1 MIVAGLSPYS
11 DVQLAAELWLREYF
25 CNFGDTTPNS
35 RVVHVS
41 IDTKENLWAEYK
53 VEQERIGLDYVTRQ
67 RFLKLWSVLYP
78 YNELRPFVS
87 ITGKC
92 NTCQAIDTA
101 RRKAPAADEL
111 RALQQCH
118 FLHRAGLFMLERMW

>member
-111 RALQQCH
+111 RALQQ
-118 FLHRAGLFMLERMW
+118 